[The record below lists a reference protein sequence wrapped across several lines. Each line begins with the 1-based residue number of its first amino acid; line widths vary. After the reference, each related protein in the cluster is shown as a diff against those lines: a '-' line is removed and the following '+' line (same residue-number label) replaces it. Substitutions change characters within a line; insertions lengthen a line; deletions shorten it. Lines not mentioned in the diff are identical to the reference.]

1 MAGPDIDELLR
12 LLKGSPQPE
21 LNVQALAQRTGASI
35 AETES
40 ALERLESE
48 GRLRRDGDRL
58 IVVEPA
64 ASRAPEDER
73 IP

>member
-35 AETES
+35 AATES

-64 ASRAPEDER
+64 ASQAAKDES

>member
-1 MAGPDIDELLR
+1 MGSPDLDELLR

-21 LNVQALAQRTGASI
+21 LNVQALAQRTGTSI
-35 AETES
+35 SETES

-48 GRLRRDGDRL
+48 GRVRRDGDRL
-58 IVVEPA
+58 IVVEQA
-64 ASRAPEDER
+64 ASQASPDER

>member
-1 MAGPDIDELLR
+1 MARPDIDELLR